1 MSKNKSVSL
10 LMLACIC
17 VGLSLIVRLGTSVF
31 LPALPIMED
40 ALSMSP
46 RELSLTISVYWV
58 VFAFSAL
65 FVGPF
70 ADRKGRRPVLILSCF
85 SYFLG
90 SLVCGLSDDQFSFI
104 LGRLIQSVG
113 GSAIP
118 VVIVASIKDRA
129 NESEFIN
136 IVGWISTIASLGPLA
151 APIIGGYLAEH
162 FSWRACFYFLAV
174 SSLIIWV
181 LTVWKFPESPVSSKK
196 HVDRGAL
203 LLKNYISLLKD
214 RKFVGVILANF
225 SCFLLQGL
233 YLTVSPFLFIDDLG
247 LTSKSF
253 GATSIIVI
261 FGLVSG
267 KFLCSFSANKFGPRS
282 AFLQA
287 AALTSLGGLM
297 ILGFW
302 LLGSIDVATVLIST
316 FILCLGFGGISPLTL
331 HAISSNFSEQISTV
345 VALNNALSLCAAA
358 FSAYLAGVFI
368 TLDISNTSV
377 LAVGAAFGGLACLIF
392 AWSGRRHL
400 AIEFKK

>member
-1 MSKNKSVSL
+1 
-10 LMLACIC
+10 MLACIC

-31 LPALPIMED
+31 LPALPLMED

-65 FVGPF
+65 FIGPF
-70 ADRKGRRPVLILSCF
+70 ADRKGRRSILVLSSF

-118 VVIVASIKDRA
+118 VVIIASIKDRA
-129 NESEFIN
+129 SEGEFMN
-136 IVGWISTIASLGPLA
+136 IVGWISTIASLAPLA
-151 APIIGGYLAEH
+151 APIIGGYLSEH
-162 FSWRACFYFLAV
+162 FSWRASFYFLAI
-174 SSLIIWV
+174 SSFIVWI
-181 LTVWKFPESPVSSKK
+181 LTVWKFPENPVNSKK
-196 HVDRGAL
+196 HVKHGAM
-203 LLKNYISLLKD
+203 LLKSYISLLKD
-214 RKFVGVILANF
+214 RKFFGVILSNF
-225 SCFLLQGL
+225 SCFFLQGL

-247 LTSKSF
+247 LTSKTF

-267 KFLCSFSANKFGPRS
+267 KFLCGFSANKFGPRS
-282 AFLQA
+282 AFIQSA
-287 AALTSLGGLM
+287 AFTSLGGIM
-297 ILGFW
+297 ILSFW
-302 LLGSIDVATVLIST
+302 LLGKIDVINVLIST
-316 FILCLGFGGISPLTL
+316 FVLCLGFGGISPLTL
-331 HAISSNFSEQISTV
+331 HAISSNFNEQISTV
-345 VALNNALSLCAAA
+345 VALNNALSLSAAA
-358 FSAYLAGVFI
+358 FSAYLAGVLI

-377 LAVGAAFGGLACLIF
+377 LAVGAAFGGMACLIF
-392 AWSGRRHL
+392 AWSARKHL